1 MHTIAIH
8 NDTIISIMHT
18 IAIHNDTIISIHYA
32 HYSYT

>member
-18 IAIHNDTIISIHYA
+18 IAIHNDTIISIHYT